1 MQKLTPKEADNVI
14 RASWPMT
21 AHRANGCDYQGR
33 HPEAA
38 ECCTDIG
45 ADDDKPRPWLRRIDL
60 GTAIALVAAAWAVP
74 ILLAWAMGAW
84 L

>member
-1 MQKLTPKEADNVI
+1 MQELTPEQADNVI
-14 RASWPMT
+14 RGSWPMT
-21 AHRANGCDYQGR
+21 AHRVNGCDYQGR

-45 ADDDKPRPWLRRIDL
+45 ADDDTHRPWLRRIDL
-60 GTAIALVAAAWAVP
+60 AKAIALVIGAWLVP
-74 ILLAWAMGAW
+74 VLIALAMGAW